1 MDTKFQKKHESDM
14 TSKEKRELEREKLAS
29 MHGWE
34 KLEYI
39 LVYYKFHIAVVLML
53 ILAAFGITRWVD
65 NMKDENY
72 LYVTVVDAATEGG
85 NLMEDFRASLGD
97 EEEHHKYLLDTS
109 VFHTVDLQGEKV
121 MDYNAQVKLTTLL
134 GAGTVDVLIGPKDI
148 YEAYAEQEEGEE
160 VLYRISDV
168 MGEEFVKEHED
179 ICMEEAIRVDNNAVL
194 EKYGLTTGE
203 PAYLMVFQY
212 SEHLEEVKAFV
223 DFLMEE

>member
-39 LVYYKFHIAVVLML
+39 LAYYKFHIGVVLML
-53 ILAAFGITRWVD
+53 IIAAFGIARWVD

-72 LYVTVVDAATEGG
+72 LYVAVVDAVTEGE
-85 NLMEDFRASLGD
+85 NFMEDFRATLGD

-121 MDYNAQVKLTTLL
+121 LDHNAQVKLTTLL
-134 GAGTVDVLIGPKDI
+134 GAGTVDVLICPEDV
-148 YEAYAEQEEGEE
+148 YETYGEQEEGEE
-160 VLYRISDV
+160 ILYQISDI

-179 ICMEEAIRVDNNAVL
+179 ICMEEAIRVDDNAVL

-203 PAYLMVFQY
+203 PAYLIVFQY

-223 DFLMEE
+223 NFLME